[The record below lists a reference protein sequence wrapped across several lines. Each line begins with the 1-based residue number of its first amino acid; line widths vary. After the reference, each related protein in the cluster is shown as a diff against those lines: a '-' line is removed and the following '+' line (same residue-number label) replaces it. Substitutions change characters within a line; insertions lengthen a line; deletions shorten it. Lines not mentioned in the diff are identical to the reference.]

1 MTRQIHFNA
10 FAMNTV
16 GHQSPGLWRH
26 PEDRSAHY
34 RDLRHWTELAALLEK
49 GVFDGI
55 FLADVLGTYDLYGGD
70 SAESLRAAA
79 QVPINDP
86 MMLVS
91 AMALVTEHLGFGV
104 TANTSA
110 EHPFPFAR
118 RMSTLDHLTE
128 GRIGWNVVTGY
139 LDSAARNMGATQREH
154 DLRYDHADEYLDVVR
169 KLWESSWED
178 AAVVRDA
185 QANVFTDPA
194 KVHPIEHHGRFFDV
208 PGFHLCEPSPQRTPV
223 IYQAGSSPRG
233 MEFAAKHAEAVF
245 VGASGPASLA
255 TAVARV
261 RAALVAAGRD
271 PYSAR
276 VYTKLTIVTDSTP
289 EAAREKYA
297 DYVRYADPEGALA
310 LVSGWMGQDL
320 SRYDLDQP
328 SATSPATRSTPM
340 PRPSPAPTT
349 TGCPGRC
356 ATSARSPRSAGSGCC
371 TSGRGPRSPTG
382 SSSSSRRP
390 TSTASTSPTRS
401 RPARSPTWSSTWCR
415 SCRRGAPTPRRTL
428 RGRCATSCSVAA
440 TGCPRRG
447 TGHGLP
453 APVRRP
459 LHVLG
464 PRSGFLPASTVRLTV
479 GEPDQTG

>member
-70 SAESLRAAA
+70 STESLRAAA

-185 QANVFTDPA
+185 EANVFTDPA

-261 RAALVAAGRD
+261 RAALVAAGRA

-328 SATSPATRSTPM
+328 LGDISSNAIHTYASAFSGTNDDGLPWTVRDLGTLASIGGLGLLYVGSGAEVADRIQQLVEETDVDGFNLAYAITPGTFADVVEHVVPVLQGRGAYPTSYTPGTL
-340 PRPSPAPTT
+340 RHKLLGRGDRLPSPWDQAPAA
-349 TGCPGRC
+349 G
-356 ATSARSPRSAGSGCC
+356 ARS
-371 TSGRGPRSPTG
+371 
-382 SSSSSRRP
+382 
-390 TSTASTSPTRS
+390 
-401 RPARSPTWSSTWCR
+401 
-415 SCRRGAPTPRRTL
+415 
-428 RGRCATSCSVAA
+428 
-440 TGCPRRG
+440 
-447 TGHGLP
+447 
-453 APVRRP
+453 
-459 LHVLG
+459 
-464 PRSGFLPASTVRLTV
+464 
-479 GEPDQTG
+479 